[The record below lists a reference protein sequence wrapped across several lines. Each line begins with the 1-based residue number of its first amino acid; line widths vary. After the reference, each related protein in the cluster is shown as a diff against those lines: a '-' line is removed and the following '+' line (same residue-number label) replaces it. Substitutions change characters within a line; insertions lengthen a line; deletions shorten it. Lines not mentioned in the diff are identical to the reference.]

1 MSQRAVGA
9 SPNRAA
15 ARRPGLPL
23 AVPPALRPVIRA
35 YVLGYASAVAPRLLT
50 LAVQHVLKLRRNS
63 AQLLPAD
70 PEDEPTFLVGARHI
84 LRSGF
89 DPQRFPTFCA
99 VLVAGTSL
107 LHKPL
112 DKVIASLGAKLS
124 ETSRLRLARFLCS
137 FLAGWFGLKLLHSK
151 GTAPRRHSTARRTKR
166 EEEVRCRQMAG
177 RTIDLTLFAATRA
190 ADVIVGE
197 LWAQR
202 RSRRQLANKW
212 TKVSPPPQFP
222 VLSYFPPHSNSTT
235 AQAEAFTQYMAD
247 PLVFVSSCALIM
259 WSWFYYP
266 DSLPRGYQK
275 WITSAA
281 QVDTRLIE
289 ALRRFHFGAL
299 VYGRETGQ
307 AGLVGDMCDDY
318 GLPRRWGDP
327 VTQIPLPCE
336 IVHMGCGP
344 SCEYHALS
352 RFVRSWKWSMYTY
365 LPLALA
371 LQLRKTSSSAPAAR
385 RALLHALSSAA
396 RSSAFLA
403 CYITLFYYGVCL
415 ARSRVGPLLLGTS
428 TPTRQL
434 LDAKLCVGTGCFLC
448 GWSVLV
454 ETAGRRK
461 DMGLFV
467 APRALG
473 TLVPRQYPKEK
484 QWRETLV
491 FAASTAVVFTCVLE
505 NPRRV
510 RGVLGGV
517 LGYVLKE

>member
-1 MSQRAVGA
+1 MSQLSAGSRT
-9 SPNRAA
+9 RAA
-15 ARRPGLPL
+15 ARAPRRPGVL
-23 AVPPALRPVIRA
+23 AVPPQLRPVVRA
-35 YVLGYASAVAPRLLT
+35 YILGYASAVAPRLLT
-50 LAVQHVLKLRRNS
+50 LAVQHILKLRRNS
-63 AQLLPAD
+63 EQLLPSD
-70 PEDEPTFLVGARHI
+70 PEDEPTFLAGTRHI
-84 LRSGF
+84 LLSGF

-112 DKVIASLGAKLS
+112 DKVIASLGSKLT
-124 ETSRLRLARFLCS
+124 ETSRLR
-137 FLAGWFGLKLLHSK
+137 FLAGWFGLKLLHTK

-166 EEEVRCRQMAG
+166 EEELRSKKMAG
-177 RTIDLTLFAATRA
+177 RTMDLTLFAATRA
-190 ADVIVGE
+190 ADVLVGE
-197 LWAQR
+197 LWSQR
-202 RSRRQLANKW
+202 RSRRQAANKW
-212 TKVSPPPQFP
+212 TNTESFI
-222 VLSYFPPHSNSTT
+222 
-235 AQAEAFTQYMAD
+235 QYMAD
-247 PLVFVSSCALIM
+247 PLVFVSSCAFIM

-266 DSLPRGYQK
+266 DNLPRGYQK

-289 ALRRFHFGAL
+289 ALRRFHFGTL

-318 GLPRRWGDP
+318 GLPRQWGDP
-327 VTQIPLPCE
+327 VTKIPLPCE

-352 RFVRSWKWSMYTY
+352 RFARSWKWSMYTY

-371 LQLRKTSSSAPAAR
+371 LQLRKTPYTRHSLVAALRSA
-385 RALLHALSSAA
+385 S

-403 CYITLFYYGVCL
+403 MYITLFYYGVCL
-415 ARSRVGPLLLGTS
+415 ARSRVGPLLLGTD
-428 TPTRQL
+428 TAARQQ
-434 LDAKLCVGTGCFLC
+434 LDSNICVGTGCFLC
-448 GWSVLV
+448 GWSVLI
-454 ETAGRRK
+454 ETVSRRK

-467 APRALG
+467 APRALS
-473 TLVPRQYPKEK
+473 TFVPRQYPKEK

-517 LGYVLKE
+517 LGYVLRE

>member
-1 MSQRAVGA
+1 MSQLGVGT
-9 SPNRAA
+9 SPSRAA

-23 AVPPALRPVIRA
+23 TVPPALRPVIRA

-50 LAVQHVLKLRRNS
+50 LAVQHILKLRRNS

-70 PEDEPTFLVGARHI
+70 PEDEPTFLAGARHI

-107 LHKPL
+107 LHTAFGVLAVTMHLKP
-112 DKVIASLGAKLS
+112 
-124 ETSRLRLARFLCS
+124 C
-137 FLAGWFGLKLLHSK
+137 
-151 GTAPRRHSTARRTKR
+151 TAPRRHSTARRTKR
-166 EEEVRCRQMAG
+166 DEEIRCRQMAG

-212 TKVSPPPQFP
+212 TKVSPQLP

-235 AQAEAFTQYMAD
+235 TQAEAFTQYMAD

-266 DSLPRGYQK
+266 DNLPRGYQK

-318 GLPRRWGDP
+318 GLPRHWGDP

-352 RFVRSWKWSMYTY
+352 RFIRSWKWSMYTY

-371 LQLRKTSSSAPAAR
+371 LQLRKTSSGAPAAR
-385 RALLHALSSAA
+385 RALLRALRSAA

>member
-1 MSQRAVGA
+1 MSQLEAPSRHRASTGT
-9 SPNRAA
+9 
-15 ARRPGLPL
+15 L
-23 AVPPALRPVIRA
+23 AVPPALRPVLRA
-35 YVLGYASAVAPRLLT
+35 YALGYASAVAPRLLT
-50 LAVQHVLKLRRNS
+50 LAVQHILKLRRN
-63 AQLLPAD
+63 ADQLLPAD
-70 PEDEPTFLVGARHI
+70 PDDEPTFLAGVRHI

-112 DKVIASLGAKLS
+112 DKVIASLGSKLS

-137 FLAGWFGLKLLHSK
+137 FLAGWFGLKLLHTK
-151 GTAPRRHSTARRTKR
+151 GTAPRRHSTARRTR
-166 EEEVRCRQMAG
+166 QEEELRCKKMAG
-177 RTIDLTLFAATRA
+177 RTMDLTLFAATRA

-197 LWAQR
+197 LWSQR
-202 RSRRQLANKW
+202 RSRRQLANRW
-212 TKVSPPPQFP
+212 TK
-222 VLSYFPPHSNSTT
+222 
-235 AQAEAFTQYMAD
+235 AESLIQYMAD

-259 WSWFYYP
+259 WSWFYHP
-266 DSLPRGYQK
+266 DKLPRGYQK

-299 VYGRETGQ
+299 IYGRETGQ
-307 AGLVGDMCDDY
+307 AGLIGDMCDDY
-318 GLPRRWGDP
+318 GLPRHWGDP
-327 VTQIPLPCE
+327 VAQVPLPCE

-352 RFVRSWKWSMYTY
+352 RFARSWKWSMYTY

-371 LQLRKTSSSAPAAR
+371 LQLRRGLPTHR
-385 RALLHALSSAA
+385 GLLRALRSAA

-403 CYITLFYYGVCL
+403 LYITFFYYGVCL
-415 ARSRVGPLLLGTS
+415 ARTRVGPHFVGTDREA
-428 TPTRQL
+428 RQR
-434 LDAKLCVGTGCFLC
+434 LDAGICVGTGCALC
-448 GWSVLV
+448 GWSVLL
-454 ETAGRRK
+454 ETQGRRK

-467 APRALG
+467 APRALS

-484 QWRETLV
+484 QWRETLT

-517 LGYVLKE
+517 LGYVLRE

>member
-107 LHKPL
+107 LH
-112 DKVIASLGAKLS
+112 VG
-124 ETSRLRLARFLCS
+124 FF

-212 TKVSPPPQFP
+212 TK
-222 VLSYFPPHSNSTT
+222 
-235 AQAEAFTQYMAD
+235 AEAFTQYMAD

-473 TLVPRQYPKEK
+473 TLVPRQYPKKK